1 MDRTNALL
9 SFAYTFL
16 TSMTVAGLEIIGLD
30 SSMGFLHGDRPGRY
44 SLALDMMEK
53 LRPAFADRFVLK
65 LINKRIIAEN
75 DFIKKED
82 GAILLTK
89 KERKRVLDE
98 WQKRK

>member
-16 TSMTVAGLEIIGLD
+16 TSMTVAGLEIVGLD
-30 SSMGFLHGDRPGRY
+30 SSVGFLHGDRPGRY
-44 SLALDMMEK
+44 SLALDMMEE
-53 LRPAFADRFVLK
+53 LRPA
-65 LINKRIIAEN
+65 LINKRIIAAN

-82 GAILLTK
+82 GAILLTDNA
-89 KERKRVLDE
+89 RKRVLDE